1 MNIEE
6 LVVKIRADIGEL
18 KKKLDEAGK
27 ETKKTDEKAKKST
40 KGWTKALKAVGKVA
54 ASVAK
59 TVEKSFSSAGKAV
72 GSTFKGIGN
81 VVAAPIK
88 GLGKVVSNALGKI
101 KEMFEQAFTFG
112 ILSKAFQ
119 EFGTTITNFIN
130 RNEQVNAS
138 LSNLKGAVL
147 TAVTPIIDVV
157 IPALTKVA
165 DVLTGVLSKVASLTS
180 SLTGKSTKATLEQAK
195 ALEKVAQAGKS
206 ASFDELNQLGTST
219 GLKTD
224 FSGVESQLENIEDES
239 KGVFDWLKDGVNKL
253 FDFIDNGIAKI
264 LGYGPQISS
273 AISGIASVGVTTV
286 NRFFESW
293 NNLLDGIDFA
303 AVGKSVGNTLNSFI
317 TGVNWNGIANTIT
330 SIFNGLVSSI
340 NNILKTINLAEIGR
354 NAAEFASSIVNSIDW
369 NTFTET
375 TKNGLKS
382 ISTFIDE
389 FINNLDLSKLISNV
403 QTWLLK
409 VIPVAV
415 QCVLDIFSALS
426 TTLNESL
433 TSINWAALVD
443 ELSKGINNIIVGIGD
458 FIAGF
463 DWGTFVSTL
472 FDCVVTVINNL
483 STLVAQINWEGIVA
497 GLIDG
502 LFALTYKLFDGSL
515 QNTISKLIGS
525 LGAAVVR
532 IGTELV
538 KQIIERVKGV
548 VNEIKDKGLW
558 NWVKENFKTLLIE
571 PLKNMFLTFWDSLPS
586 GIKDALT
593 KALNCVKDITAKMVQ
608 TINDIVNKI
617 KDAFKQMGE
626 NIKNSFKS
634 VINGIFGFINSLISG
649 VESAINFIG
658 KALNKLSWDVP
669 DWVPIIGGK
678 TFGFNI
684 KEVTFKKMIPLLATG
699 GIVTQPT
706 KAIIG
711 EAGKEAVLPLENNTG
726 WMDKLAEVF
735 AAKLLR
741 EEKIVLNV
749 DGRQLGW
756 AAINNINSITKQTGN
771 LQLALG

>member
-27 ETKKTDEKAKKST
+27 ETKKTDEKAKQST
-40 KGWTKALKAVGKVA
+40 NGWTKALKAVGKVA

-253 FDFIDNGIAKI
+253 FDFIDNGISKI

-286 NRFFESW
+286 NRFFKSW

-303 AVGKSVGNTLNSFI
+303 AVGETVGNTLNSFI

-340 NNILKTINLAEIGR
+340 NKILKTINLAEIGR

-403 QTWLLK
+403 QTWLLG

-415 QCVLDIFSALS
+415 QSVLDIFSAIS

-502 LFALTYKLFDGSL
+502 LFALIYKLFDGSL

-558 NWVKENFKTLLIE
+558 NWVKENFKTSLIE
-571 PLKNMFLTFWDSLPS
+571 PLNNMFLTFWDSLPS

-593 KALNCVKDITAKMVQ
+593 KALNLVKDITAKMVQ
-608 TINDIVNKI
+608 TINDIVNKV
-617 KDAFKQMGE
+617 KDSFKQMGE
-626 NIKNSFKS
+626 GIKNSFKT

-684 KEVTFKKMIPLLATG
+684 KEVTFNKRIPLLATG

-726 WMDKLAEVF
+726 WMDKLAEIF

-741 EEKIVLNV
+741 EEKIVINV

>member
-27 ETKKTDEKAKKST
+27 ETKKTDEKAKQST
-40 KGWTKALKAVGKVA
+40 KGWTEALKAVGKVA

-88 GLGKVVSNALGKI
+88 GLGKVVGNALGKI
-101 KEMFEQAFTFG
+101 NGMFEEAFTFG

-130 RNEQVNAS
+130 QNEQVNAS

-147 TAVTPIIDVV
+147 TAVTPLINVV

-273 AISGIASVGVTTV
+273 AISSIASVGVTTV
-286 NRFFESW
+286 NRFFKSW

-303 AVGKSVGNTLNSFI
+303 AVGKTVGNTLNSFI

-382 ISTFIDE
+382 ISTFITE
-389 FINNLDLSKLISNV
+389 FINNLDLSELISNV

-415 QCVLDIFSALS
+415 QGVLDIFSALS

-433 TSINWAALVD
+433 TSINWAALLD

-458 FIAGF
+458 FIADF

-472 FDCVVTVINNL
+472 FDCVVTVVDNL

-502 LFALTYKLFDGSL
+502 LFALTDKLFEGSL

-525 LGAAVVR
+525 LGAAVAR

-548 VNEIKDKGLW
+548 MNEIKDKGLW
-558 NWVKENFKTLLIE
+558 NWVKEKFKTLLIE
-571 PLKNMFLTFWDSLPS
+571 PLNNMFLTFWDSLPS

-593 KALNCVKDITAKMVQ
+593 KALNWVKDITAKMVQ

-626 NIKNSFKS
+626 SIKNSFKTI
-634 VINGIFGFINSLISG
+634 INGIFGFMNSLISG
-649 VESAINFIG
+649 AESAINYIV

-669 DWVPIIGGK
+669 DWVPLIGGK
-678 TFGFNI
+678 TFGFNK
-684 KEVTFKKMIPLLATG
+684 KEVTFKKIPLLATG

-711 EAGKEAVLPLENNTG
+711 EAGKEAVLPIENNTG

>member
-27 ETKKTDEKAKKST
+27 ETKKTDEKAKQST

-147 TAVTPIIDVV
+147 TAVTPIIDLV

-253 FDFIDNGIAKI
+253 FDFIDNGISKI

-303 AVGKSVGNTLNSFI
+303 SVGETVGNTLNSFI

-340 NNILKTINLAEIGR
+340 NKILKTINLAEIGR

-403 QTWLLK
+403 QTWLLE

-415 QCVLDIFSALS
+415 QGVLDIFSALS

-502 LFALTYKLFDGSL
+502 LFALVVKLFDGSL

-571 PLKNMFLTFWDSLPS
+571 PLNNMFLTFWDSLPS

-593 KALNCVKDITAKMVQ
+593 KALNWVKDITAKMVQ

-626 NIKNSFKS
+626 SIKNSFKN

-684 KEVTFKKMIPLLATG
+684 KEVTFNKRIPLLATG

-726 WMDKLAEVF
+726 WMDKLAEIF

-741 EEKIVLNV
+741 EEKIVINV

>member
-27 ETKKTDEKAKKST
+27 ETKKTDEKAKQST
-40 KGWTKALKAVGKVA
+40 NGWTKALKAVGKVA

-101 KEMFEQAFTFG
+101 NGMFEEAFTFG

-119 EFGTTITNFIN
+119 EFGTTVTNFIN

-147 TAVTPIIDVV
+147 TAVTPLIDVL

-165 DVLTGVLSKVASLTS
+165 DVLTGVLSKVAALTS

-286 NRFFESW
+286 NRFFKSW

-303 AVGKSVGNTLNSFI
+303 AVGKTVGNTLNSFI

-340 NNILKTINLAEIGR
+340 NGILKTINLAEIGR

-375 TKNGLKS
+375 TKNGLNG
-382 ISTFIDE
+382 ISTFITE

-403 QTWLLK
+403 QTWLLE

-415 QCVLDIFSALS
+415 QGVLDISSAIS
-426 TTLNESL
+426 TTLNDSL

-472 FDCVVTVINNL
+472 FDCVVTVIDNL

-502 LFALTYKLFDGSL
+502 LFALVVKLFDGSL

-548 VNEIKDKGLW
+548 INEIKDKGLW

-571 PLKNMFLTFWDSLPS
+571 PLNNMFLTFWDSLPS

-593 KALNCVKDITAKMVQ
+593 KALNWVKDITAKMVQ

-626 NIKNSFKS
+626 GIKNSFKA
-634 VINGIFGFINSLISG
+634 VINGIFGFLNSLISG
-649 VESAINFIG
+649 AESAINFIV

-669 DWVPIIGGK
+669 DWVPMIGGK
-678 TFGFNI
+678 TFGFNK
-684 KEVTFKKMIPLLATG
+684 KEVTFKKIPLLATG

-711 EAGKEAVLPLENNTG
+711 EAGKEAVLPIENNTG
-726 WMDKLAEVF
+726 WMYKFAEII

>member
-6 LVVKIRADIGEL
+6 LVVKISADIGEL

-27 ETKKTDEKAKKST
+27 ETKKTDEKAKQST
-40 KGWTKALKAVGKVA
+40 ESWTKALKAVGKVA

-101 KEMFEQAFTFG
+101 NGMFEEAFTFG

-147 TAVTPIIDVV
+147 TAVTPLIDVV

-239 KGVFDWLKDGVNKL
+239 KGIFDIIKDGVNKL

-264 LGYGPQISS
+264 LGYGPKISS

-286 NRFFESW
+286 NRFFKSW
-293 NNLLDGIDFA
+293 NNLLDGINFA

-317 TGVNWNGIANTIT
+317 TGINWNGIANTIT
-330 SIFNGLVSSI
+330 SIFNGIVTSI
-340 NNILKTINLAEIGR
+340 NEVLNAINLAEIGR

-369 NTFTET
+369 NAFTET

-403 QTWLLK
+403 QTWLLE

-415 QCVLDIFSALS
+415 QGVLDIFSALS

-458 FIAGF
+458 SIAGF
-463 DWGTFVSTL
+463 NWGTFVSTL
-472 FDCVVTVINNL
+472 FDCVATVIDNV

-497 GLIDG
+497 GFIDG
-502 LFALTYKLFDGSL
+502 LFALIDKLFDGSL

-525 LGAAVVR
+525 LGAAGVR

-538 KQIIERVKGV
+538 KQIIERVKSV
-548 VNEIKDKGLW
+548 MNEIKDKGLW
-558 NWVKENFKTLLIE
+558 NWVKEKFKTLLIE
-571 PLKNMFLTFWDSLPS
+571 PLNNMFLTFWDSLPS

-593 KALNCVKDITAKMVQ
+593 KALNWVKDITAKMVQ
-608 TINDIVNKI
+608 PIKDIVNKI

-626 NIKNSFKS
+626 SIKNSFKT
-634 VINGIFGFINSLISG
+634 VINGIFGFLNSLISG
-649 VESAINFIG
+649 AEIAINFIV

-678 TFGFNI
+678 TFGFNK
-684 KEVTFKKMIPLLATG
+684 KEVTFKKIPLLATG

-726 WMDKLAEVF
+726 WMDKLAEIF

-741 EEKIVLNV
+741 EDKIVLNV

>member
-27 ETKKTDEKAKKST
+27 ETKKTDEKAKQST

-88 GLGKVVSNALGKI
+88 GLGKVVSNALDKI

-264 LGYGPQISS
+264 LGYGHQISS

-303 AVGKSVGNTLNSFI
+303 AVGETVGNTLNSFI

-340 NNILKTINLAEIGR
+340 NKILKTINLAEIGR

-375 TKNGLKS
+375 TKNGLNG
-382 ISTFIDE
+382 ISTFITE

-415 QCVLDIFSALS
+415 QCVLDISSAIS

-472 FDCVVTVINNL
+472 FDCIVTVINNL

-497 GLIDG
+497 GLISG
-502 LFALTYKLFDGSL
+502 LFALIYKLFDGSL
-515 QNTISKLIGS
+515 QNTISKIIGS

-558 NWVKENFKTLLIE
+558 NWVKEKFKTLLIE
-571 PLKNMFLTFWDSLPS
+571 PLNNMFLTLWDSLPS

-593 KALNCVKDITAKMVQ
+593 KALNWVKDITAKMVQ
-608 TINDIVNKI
+608 TIKDIVNKI

-626 NIKNSFKS
+626 GIKNSFKT

-669 DWVPIIGGK
+669 DWVPLIGGK

-684 KEVTFKKMIPLLATG
+684 KEVTFKKRIPLLATG

-771 LQLALG
+771 LQLALE